1 MSDLD
6 CQLRKASPQNQQVR
20 DLCHYLMKI
29 TNPDEIVHKQL
40 GTNLML
46 KQCFA
51 ILWLGVFVST
61 HTLLTTLRS
70 PRMSWFLIFLQEI
83 QPKPSKDSY
92 PYRCPEWLPRFGQ
105 LA

>member
-6 CQLRKASPQNQQVR
+6 CQLRKASQQNQQVR

-46 KQCFA
+46 KQCFCNA
-51 ILWLGVFVST
+51 LAWGLRIYAYIT
-61 HTLLTTLRS
+61 HY
-70 PRMSWFLIFLQEI
+70 
-83 QPKPSKDSY
+83 PSLS
-92 PYRCPEWLPRFGQ
+92 
-105 LA
+105 